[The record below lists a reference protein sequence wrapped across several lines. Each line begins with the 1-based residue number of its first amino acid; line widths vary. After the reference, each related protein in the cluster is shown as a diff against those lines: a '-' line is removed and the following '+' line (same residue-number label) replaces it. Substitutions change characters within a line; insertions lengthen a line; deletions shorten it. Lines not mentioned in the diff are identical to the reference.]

1 MANGG
6 ERSLSENRSSADAN
20 GSEEL
25 RTVANVRVAS
35 RTEKASDTP
44 AADSTIAI
52 FEHPYVQRLEKQL
65 SRAEDDLTSVR
76 RELSTQH
83 ALTQQLL
90 VDARKDFVQLTT
102 QSQIGQSRVLSDFML
117 RIKNR
122 FTGDEPETGRN
133 LEDSGEVNPLG

>member
-1 MANGG
+1 M
-6 ERSLSENRSSADAN
+6 
-20 GSEEL
+20 
-25 RTVANVRVAS
+25 
-35 RTEKASDTP
+35 
-44 AADSTIAI
+44 
-52 FEHPYVQRLEKQL
+52 QRLEKQL

>member
-1 MANGG
+1 MI
-6 ERSLSENRSSADAN
+6 
-20 GSEEL
+20 
-25 RTVANVRVAS
+25 
-35 RTEKASDTP
+35 DTP
-44 AADSTIAI
+44 PAVAPTDSLTSI
-52 FEHPYVQRLEKQL
+52 FEHSYVQRLEKQL
-65 SRAEDDLTSVR
+65 SRTEDDLSNVR

-122 FTGDEPETGRN
+122 FAGDQP
-133 LEDSGEVNPLG
+133 LADDAPDDSGEVSPLR